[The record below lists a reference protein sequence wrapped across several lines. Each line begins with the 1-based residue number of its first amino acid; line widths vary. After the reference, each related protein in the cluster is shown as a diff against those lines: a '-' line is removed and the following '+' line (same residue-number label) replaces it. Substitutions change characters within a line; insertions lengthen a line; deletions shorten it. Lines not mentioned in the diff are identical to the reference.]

1 MEGVFMMW
9 NAALW
14 GGVSGSAVLL
24 GALAAMFLPIR
35 KKMIGYIM
43 AFGTGVLIG
52 AASYELLGE
61 SVHNGGLLPTGIGF
75 VAGAIV
81 FTLFDIMISNRG
93 AKNRKR
99 SGHKAAAS
107 SGIVLF
113 TGTIMDAIPESIMI
127 GTSLLEGGKVSF
139 LLVTAIF
146 ISNFPEG
153 LSSTSGMKKSGY
165 SKKKMIL
172 LWSSVFVI
180 AGIASMAGYI
190 FLDGTSKEV
199 LSGIAGFAG
208 GAIIAMVAS
217 TMMPEAFED
226 SGPMTGFLA
235 AIGLLASLV
244 LDQFS

>member
-1 MEGVFMMW
+1 MMW

-24 GALAAMFLPIR
+24 GALAAMYLPIQN
-35 KKMIGYIM
+35 KMIGYIM

-113 TGTIMDAIPESIMI
+113 AGTIMDAIPESIMI
-127 GTSLLEGGKVSF
+127 GTSLLDGGKVSF

-153 LSSTSGMKKSGY
+153 LSSTSGMKERLF
-165 SKKKMIL
+165 KKENDPPLEFGICHCGNCFDGWIHIFG
-172 LWSSVFVI
+172 WSFNRGHI
-180 AGIASMAGYI
+180 RNCRICRWCNYCHGCFHDDA
-190 FLDGTSKEV
+190 
-199 LSGIAGFAG
+199 
-208 GAIIAMVAS
+208 
-217 TMMPEAFED
+217 
-226 SGPMTGFLA
+226 
-235 AIGLLASLV
+235 
-244 LDQFS
+244 

>member
-1 MEGVFMMW
+1 MVW
-9 NAALW
+9 NAAFW
-14 GGVSGSAVLL
+14 GAVSGSAVLL
-24 GALAAMFLPIR
+24 GALAAMFLHIR
-35 KKMIGYIM
+35 KKLIGYIM

-61 SVHNGGLLPTGIGF
+61 SVHKGGLLPTGIGF
-75 VAGAIV
+75 MAGAV
-81 FTLFDIMISNRG
+81 TFTLLDIMISKKG
-93 AKNRKR
+93 AQHRKR

-113 TGTIMDAIPESIMI
+113 AGTIMDAIPESIMI
-127 GTSLLEGGKVSF
+127 GTSLLEADSVSF

-165 SKKKMIL
+165 SKKKIIL

-180 AGIASMAGYI
+180 SGMASMAGYI
-190 FLDGTSKEV
+190 FLDGATEAV

-226 SGPMTGFLA
+226 SGPVTGFIA

-244 LDQFS
+244 LDYFS

>member
-1 MEGVFMMW
+1 MMW

-113 TGTIMDAIPESIMI
+113 AGTIMDAIPESIMI

-190 FLDGTSKEV
+190 FLDGASIEV
-199 LSGIAGFAG
+199 ISGIAGFAG

-226 SGPMTGFLA
+226 SGPMTGFIA

-244 LDQFS
+244 LDHFS

>member
-1 MEGVFMMW
+1 MW

-14 GGVSGSAVLL
+14 GGVSGSAVLF
-24 GALAAMFLPIR
+24 GALAAMFLPVR

-52 AASYELLGE
+52 AAAFELLGE
-61 SVHNGGLLPTGIGF
+61 SVDNGGLLPTSIGF
-75 VAGAIV
+75 VAGAV
-81 FTLFDIMISNRG
+81 TFTLFDILISNKG
-93 AKNRKR
+93 AQNRKR
-99 SGHKAAAS
+99 SAHKTAAAS

-113 TGTIMDAIPESIMI
+113 VGTIMDAIPESIMI
-127 GTSLLEGGKVSF
+127 GTSLLEADSVSF

-165 SKKKMIL
+165 SKKKIIL
-172 LWSSVFVI
+172 LWSTVFVI
-180 AGIASMAGYI
+180 SGIASMAGYI
-190 FLDGTSKEV
+190 FLDGASKEV

-226 SGPMTGFLA
+226 SGPMTGFIA

-244 LDQFS
+244 LDHFS